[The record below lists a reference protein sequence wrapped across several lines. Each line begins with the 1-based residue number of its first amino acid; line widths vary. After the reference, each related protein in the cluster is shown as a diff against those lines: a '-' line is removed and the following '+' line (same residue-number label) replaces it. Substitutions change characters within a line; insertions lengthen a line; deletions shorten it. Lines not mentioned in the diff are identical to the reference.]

1 MNRLEI
7 KNTNI
12 GQIHGYERN
21 ARNHPESQI
30 KQIIKSI
37 IEIGFNNPILIDEH
51 GEIIAGQDLYRQNC
65 EQDE

>member
-1 MNRLEI
+1 MNNLEI

-30 KQIIKSI
+30 KQIILL
-37 IEIGFNNPILIDEH
+37 NN
-51 GEIIAGQDLYRQNC
+51 GE
-65 EQDE
+65 